1 MNDINKFQE
10 GMIVYHKATGLR
22 CVVIQINDDKKT
34 VKVRT
39 KEDLERNY
47 YPQELKTAEEEKA
60 EIKGVPPEDM
70 MTADY
75 RIAIFSEFLSIKFNF
90 NFF

>member
-1 MNDINKFQE
+1 
-10 GMIVYHKATGLR
+10 MIVYHKATGLR

-60 EIKGVPPEDM
+60 ICRKHE
-70 MTADY
+70 TSY
-75 RIAIFSEFLSIKFNF
+75 RV
-90 NFF
+90 FFPDLNLFTLKKIRGNLPLTP

>member
-39 KEDLERNY
+39 IEDLERNY

-60 EIKGVPPEDM
+60 EIQALTSQIPKEDW
-70 MTADY
+70 
-75 RIAIFSEFLSIKFNF
+75 RI
-90 NFF
+90 